1 MDFPLASWAR
11 RLRAGGWE
19 RRSAI
24 FLAVAAI
31 LCGFATYATL
41 TASPPLGRDPVRV
54 IWLLNLDLVI
64 LLLLLSLIAR
74 RIVLLWS
81 RRRKGLPGAKLHAR
95 LVFIF
100 GLLAAVPAIVMTL
113 FSAAFFHFGVQMWFS
128 ERVRTAVSESQAV
141 AEAYLAEHQQVIKAD
156 VLAMANDIDRAAP
169 ILFENGATLGRV
181 VQNQSLL
188 RNLPEALIVQG
199 SGRVLAR
206 SDLSFSLSFEDVSPD
221 ELKRSGEGETVLMT
235 GGNDD
240 RIRALVRLNNFTDT
254 YLFVGRMV
262 DPKVLGHLDS
272 TRQAAQEYSALQ
284 SGYSRLQITVTL
296 IFVVVG
302 FVMMLAAVWFGFVLA
317 SQLVAPIGAL
327 VEAAERVR
335 GGDFTARVPL
345 SGTLDEFE
353 ILGRSFNRMTSQIQE
368 QRNELIGANRQLD
381 RRRQFTET
389 ILSGVSSGIV
399 GIDAQG
405 TVTLANAPAAEL
417 LGMAPTAL
425 TGAAIG
431 ALLPGLESVLD
442 QAHARPGRIAQSE
455 LPFRTPDG
463 RLRTLLVRIALE
475 RGPAEDPMGGAVL
488 TFDDITDL
496 QAAQRKAAWADVA
509 RRIAHEIKNPLTPIQ
524 LSAERLKRK
533 YLKQIQTDPEVFVQ
547 CTETIVRH
555 VGDIGRMVNEFSAFA
570 RMPDAVLRAET
581 LYTLVRDTVFLQQQA
596 HPDLLISLRSDGWLQ
611 SKTVWCDA
619 QQIRQALTNL
629 LQNAVDS
636 LRGLEAKHA
645 KDPSAPSFQG
655 RIEVCVAA
663 PEDGEVAILVA
674 DNGPGLPANVDPL
687 RLVEPYVTLKEKGT
701 GLGLAIV
708 KKVME
713 DHKGRLLIGPP
724 DWLRRETRGLLPSG
738 AVFALVFPVGQAASR
753 NPPSEKQLFASNEN
767 R

>member
-1 MDFPLASWAR
+1 MDFPLASLAR

-19 RRSAI
+19 KRI
-24 FLAVAAI
+24 AAI
-31 LCGFATYATL
+31 LIVAGALCGFATWAAL

-54 IWLLNLDLVI
+54 IWLLNLDLII
-64 LLLLLSLIAR
+64 LLLLLSVIAR

-81 RRRKGLPGAKLHAR
+81 GRRKGLPGAKLHAR

-100 GLLAAVPAIVMTL
+100 SILAAIPAIVMTL

-169 ILFENGATLGRV
+169 ILFENGATLSRV

-188 RNLPEALIVQG
+188 RNLPEALIVKD

-206 SDLSFSLSFEDVSPD
+206 SGLSFSLSFEDIPPEDLS
-221 ELKRSGEGETVLMT
+221 KAQSGETVLMT
-235 GGNDD
+235 GDHDD
-240 RIRALVRLNNFTDT
+240 RIRALVRLNNFADT

-272 TRQAAQEYSALQ
+272 TRKASQEYSALEK
-284 SGYSRLQITVTL
+284 GYSRLQITVTM

-302 FVMMLAAVWFGFVLA
+302 FVMLLAAIWFGVVLA
-317 SQLVAPIGAL
+317 SQLVTPIAAL
-327 VEAAERVR
+327 IEAAERVR

-353 ILGRSFNRMTSQIQE
+353 ILGRSFNRMTGQIQE
-368 QRNELIGANRQLD
+368 QRNELIAANRQLD

-399 GIDAQG
+399 GIDSHG
-405 TVTLANAPAAEL
+405 IVTLANAPAAAFLETR
-417 LGMAPTAL
+417 AQDL
-425 TGAAIG
+425 TGRPLS
-431 ALLPGLESVLD
+431 ALLPGVEPVLE
-442 QAHARPGRIAQSE
+442 QAHAKQGRVAQSE
-455 LPFRTPDG
+455 IPFRTPDG

-475 RGPAEDPMGGAVL
+475 RSGAEDSGGAVL

-533 YLKQIQTDPEVFVQ
+533 YLKQIQTDPETFVQ

-555 VGDIGRMVNEFSAFA
+555 VGDIGRMVGEFSAFA

-596 HPDLLISLRSDGWLQ
+596 HPDILIALRAEGWPQ
-611 SKTVWCDA
+611 SATVWCDA

-636 LRGLEAKHA
+636 LRAQEAKNA
-645 KDPSAPSFQG
+645 KDPEKPHVQG
-655 RIEVCVAA
+655 RIDVCVAA
-663 PEDGEVAILVA
+663 PEDGQVAVLVA
-674 DNGPGLPANVDPL
+674 DNGPGLPANVDPV

-724 DWLRRETRGLLPSG
+724 EWLRRTAQKTLPDG

-753 NPPSEKQLFASNEN
+753 TASGLPASMMPPV
-767 R
+767 

>member
-1 MDFPLASWAR
+1 MDFPLASLAR

-19 RRSAI
+19 KRI
-24 FLAVAAI
+24 AAI
-31 LCGFATYATL
+31 LILAGTLCGFATWAAL

-54 IWLLNLDLVI
+54 IWLLNLDLII
-64 LLLLLSLIAR
+64 LLLLLSVIAR

-81 RRRKGLPGAKLHAR
+81 GRRKGLPGAKLHAR

-100 GLLAAVPAIVMTL
+100 SILAAVPAIVMTL

-169 ILFENGATLGRV
+169 ILFENGATLSRV

-188 RNLPEALIVQG
+188 RNLPEALIVKD

-206 SDLSFSLSFEDVSPD
+206 SGLSFSLSFEDIPPEDFS
-221 ELKRSGEGETVLMT
+221 KAQSGETVLMT
-235 GGNDD
+235 GDHDD
-240 RIRALVRLNNFTDT
+240 RIRALVRLNNFADT

-272 TRQAAQEYSALQ
+272 TRKASQEYSALEK
-284 SGYSRLQITVTL
+284 GYSRLQITVTM

-302 FVMMLAAVWFGFVLA
+302 FVMLLAAIWFGVVLA
-317 SQLVAPIGAL
+317 SQLVTPIAAL

-353 ILGRSFNRMTSQIQE
+353 ILGRSFNRMTGQIQE
-368 QRNELIGANRQLD
+368 QRNELIAANRQLD

-399 GIDAQG
+399 GIDSHG
-405 TVTLANAPAAEL
+405 IVTLANAPAAVL
-417 LGMAPTAL
+417 LETQAQDL
-425 TGAAIG
+425 TGRPLS
-431 ALLPGLESVLD
+431 ALLPGVEPVLE
-442 QAHARPGRIAQSE
+442 QAHAKQGRVAQSE
-455 LPFRTPDG
+455 IPFRTPDG

-475 RGPAEDPMGGAVL
+475 RSGAEDSGGAVL

-533 YLKQIQTDPEVFVQ
+533 YLKQIQTDPETFVQ

-555 VGDIGRMVNEFSAFA
+555 VGDIGRMVGEFSAFA

-596 HPDLLISLRSDGWLQ
+596 HPDILIALRAEGWPQ
-611 SKTVWCDA
+611 SATVWCDA

-636 LRGLEAKHA
+636 LRAQEAKNA
-645 KDPSAPSFQG
+645 KDPEKPHLQG
-655 RIEVCVAA
+655 RIDVCVAV
-663 PEDGEVAILVA
+663 PEDGQVAVLVA
-674 DNGPGLPANVDPL
+674 DNGPGLPANVDPV
-687 RLVEPYVTLKEKGT
+687 RLVEPHVTLKEKGT

-724 DWLRRETRGLLPSG
+724 EWLRRTAQKTLPDG

-753 NPPSEKQLFASNEN
+753 AVSDLSASVTPPV
-767 R
+767 